1 MKLKVF
7 MWQAYHDRLQTGV
20 AMKSKKLKGN
30 LQCTLCGTLETGDHL
45 FFKCILSG
53 FIWASFKEALGW
65 ERAPD
70 SLQDILDNWIPLG
83 CSDYKFKI
91 FVLGVVLWAIWV
103 TRNKI
108 AIEGVAPK
116 SPTDVL
122 HKIHSFLQKWRA
134 LLGAGEQKKVDDTAA
149 QLQGWMKKLREEL
162 RSRSPTVDFI

>member
-7 MWQAYHDRLQTGV
+7 MWQVYHDRLQTGV
-20 AMKSKKLKGN
+20 AMKSKKWRGN
-30 LQCTLCGTLETGDHL
+30 LQCTLCGALETGDHL
-45 FFKCILSG
+45 FFKCVLSR

-83 CSDYKFKI
+83 CADYKSKI
-91 FVLGVVLWAIWV
+91 FMLGVVLWAIWV
-103 TRNKI
+103 TMNKT

-122 HKIHSFLQKWRA
+122 YKIHFFLQRWRA
-134 LLGAGEQKKVDDTAA
+134 LLGAGSQKKIDDMAA
-149 QLQGWMKKLREEL
+149 HVQGWMMKLQEEIK
-162 RSRSPTVDFI
+162 SRPPTDDFI